1 MEDRR
6 VPKLKYVLVTPARNE
21 EAFIRLTIES
31 VISQTVLPE
40 RWVIVSDGSTDR
52 TDEIVKDYLPQH
64 PWMKLLRM
72 TDRRDRSFAAK
83 AICFEAGY
91 KELSPVT
98 YEVIGNLDGDISFE
112 PDYIEF
118 LLGKFEEIPDL
129 GVAGT
134 PFLED
139 GYSSISDSFEGGRHV
154 AGGCQLFRR
163 QCFEEIGGYVH
174 NKEGGIDWIAVT
186 TARMRGWKT
195 ISFMGK
201 VFFHHRRLGTGG
213 ASGVKALFN
222 YGRKDYYLG
231 NHPLW
236 EIFRFLYRL
245 SKKPYVLGALVLY
258 AGYLWAAITRMK
270 RPISDELLRF
280 HRQEEMTKLKDIFFS
295 LIRLRQ
301 YDKYGVQ

>member
-1 MEDRR
+1 MGDNP
-6 VPKLKYVLVTPARNE
+6 VPKLRYVLVTPARNE

-40 RWVIVSDGSTDR
+40 RWVIVSDGCSDK
-52 TDEIVKDYLPQH
+52 TDEIVKEYLPRH
-64 PWMKLLRM
+64 PWMELLRM
-72 TDRRDRSFAAK
+72 PDRKGRNFAAK
-83 AICFEAGY
+83 AKCFEAGC
-91 KELSPVT
+91 KRLSEVP
-98 YEVIGNLDGDISFE
+98 YDVIGNLDGDVSFE
-112 PDYIEF
+112 PDYMEF
-118 LLGKFEEIPDL
+118 LLNKFEKIPDL

-154 AGGCQLFRR
+154 AGQVQLFRR
-163 QCFEEIGGYVH
+163 KCLEEIGGYVP

-186 TARMRGWKT
+186 TARMRGWRT
-195 ISFMGK
+195 ISFK
-201 VFFHHRRLGTGG
+201 EKAFFHHRRLGTGG
-213 ASGVKALFN
+213 ASGMRALFN

-258 AGYLWAAITRMK
+258 GGYLWAAITRMK

-280 HRQEEMTKLKDIFFS
+280 HRQEEMTKLKDIFLS
-295 LIRLRQ
+295 LIRLRE
-301 YDKYGVQ
+301 YDKYRVQ